1 MVHRGL
7 CRELFTLRER
17 TEKRKYSWRY
27 ETSIF
32 FWKKLRIEVLSDG
45 SCGGLIILFS
55 NRISCGKI
63 VFRDLYIVQN
73 SKIKNN
79 EYASLEYS

>member
-1 MVHRGL
+1 MR
-7 CRELFTLRER
+7 
-17 TEKRKYSWRY
+17 
-27 ETSIF
+27 
-32 FWKKLRIEVLSDG
+32 
-45 SCGGLIILFS
+45 GLIILFS

-79 EYASLEYS
+79 EYASLGYS